1 MKPRATMILF
11 AVIAITALVF
21 TIAGSAGACTTTG
34 SSYDPA
40 PYSDAWQPMH
50 DDAFLVELGAK
61 SSDQTLYIYDFGAP
75 ENALPILSDGF
86 FAHTNIFFSSVKT
99 TDGSTKWYAD
109 TTPGGQ
115 ALELGDTP
123 FFGIYFS
130 DGSDTWGEYD
140 IIGANA
146 NANGA
151 YWLFE
156 ANTGMQV
163 ITHDMKPVP
172 VPAAVFLLGSGLI
185 SLVALRQRR

>member
-1 MKPRATMILF
+1 MKTKTLFMFVMITV
-11 AVIAITALVF
+11 ASLVF
-21 TIAGSAGACTTTG
+21 TIAGSAGACSTTG
-34 SSYDPA
+34 LYDPA
-40 PYSDAWQPMH
+40 SYSDAWQPMH

-61 SSDQTLYIYDFGAP
+61 SSDRTLYIYDFGAP

-99 TDGSTKWYAD
+99 TDGSTNWYAD

-115 ALELGDTP
+115 ALELGATP

-140 IIGANA
+140 IID
-146 NANGA
+146 ANGA
-151 YWLFE
+151 YLLFE

-185 SLVALRQRR
+185 SLVALRRRR